1 MIRRTIPA
9 TLFVDGTKL
18 NTVPGLSKTVSIV
31 PTELF
36 SVIKFGK
43 MTKTVTY
50 EATGHC
56 VTCYGILQRNHNVL
70 WATNTTNGYIHVPDC
85 RDFCKFPTFYSPGR
99 VASPYIRY
107 MPI

>member
-1 MIRRTIPA
+1 MN
-9 TLFVDGTKL
+9 K
-18 NTVPGLSKTVSIV
+18 N
-31 PTELF
+31 

-50 EATGHC
+50 EATRRC

-70 WATNTTNGYIHVPDC
+70 WATNITNGYIHVPDC

-99 VASPYIRY
+99 VTAPYIRS

>member
-9 TLFVDGTKL
+9 TLFVGGTKH
-18 NTVPGLSKTVSIV
+18 NTVYGLYKTVSLV

-43 MTKTVTY
+43 MTKPVTY

-56 VTCYGILQRNHNVL
+56 VTCYGILQRNHNVS
-70 WATNTTNGYIHVPDC
+70 WATNITNCYIHVPDC
-85 RDFCKFPTFYSPGR
+85 RDFSLFPTLALLSTVR
-99 VASPYIRY
+99 DV
-107 MPI
+107 

>member
-9 TLFVDGTKL
+9 TLLVDYITT
-18 NTVPGLSKTVSIV
+18 NTVPGLSKTVSLV
-31 PTELF
+31 PIEHFFDLK
-36 SVIKFGK
+36 SGK

-70 WATNTTNGYIHVPDC
+70 WAKNITNCYIHVPDC
-85 RDFCKFPTFYSPGR
+85 RDFGQFPTLALLSTVR
-99 VASPYIRY
+99 DV
-107 MPI
+107 

>member
-9 TLFVDGTKL
+9 TLFVDGTKH
-18 NTVPGLSKTVSIV
+18 NTVPGLSKTVSIR

-56 VTCYGILQRNHNVL
+56 VTCYGILQRNHNIL
-70 WATNTTNGYIHVPDC
+70 WATNITNGYIHVPDC
-85 RDFCKFPTFYSPGR
+85 RDFGQFPTFALLSTVR
-99 VASPYIRY
+99 DV
-107 MPI
+107 

>member
-36 SVIKFGK
+36 SILKFGK
-43 MTKTVTY
+43 MTKPVTY
-50 EATGHC
+50 EATRRC
-56 VTCYGILQRNHNVL
+56 VTCYGGTQESL
-70 WATNTTNGYIHVPDC
+70 D
-85 RDFCKFPTFYSPGR
+85 
-99 VASPYIRY
+99 
-107 MPI
+107 

>member
-1 MIRRTIPA
+1 MIRQTIPA
-9 TLFVDGTKL
+9 TLFVDGTKH
-18 NTVPGLSKTVSIV
+18 NTVPGLSKTVSIR

-50 EATGHC
+50 EATRRC

-70 WATNTTNGYIHVPDC
+70 WATYITNDYIHVPDC
-85 RDFCKFPTFYSPGR
+85 RDFGQFPTLALLSTVR
-99 VASPYIRY
+99 DV
-107 MPI
+107 